1 MSTCFLQASL
11 AHAGQRTICILGQ
24 EPYLF
29 HGHRVAL
36 VVDSTR
42 TGDTQQQGPVGRARQ
57 LGQKSHREICFFR
70 GAE

>member
-11 AHAGQRTICILGQ
+11 ADVGQRTIGSLGQ

-29 HGHRVAL
+29 HRHRVAL

-57 LGQKSHREICFFR
+57 LGQNSHREICFFR